1 MVVGEPKALTALIEV
16 DNDEKKT
23 TIIMNG
29 SNVYSG
35 TINGKT
41 QRTSS
46 DTFESN
52 LIAGLN
58 IIRVETDLDCQG
70 YIEKE
75 IFISEDIHYYPN
87 PTEKNINLHIGG
99 KDDIIKVIIFTEK
112 GDLVYSDYHN
122 ITEDSRKTQID
133 LSNQIVGKYIVILES
148 KTVKKTFKVIR
159 K

>member
-1 MVVGEPKALTALIEV
+1 VVVGEPKALTVLIEV

-23 TIIMNG
+23 SIIMNG
-29 SNVYSG
+29 SNVYNV

-41 QRTSS
+41 QRTSNDS
-46 DTFESN
+46 FESN
-52 LIAGLN
+52 LITGLN

-87 PTEKNINLHIGG
+87 PTEKNVYVHVGG
-99 KDDIIKVIIFTEK
+99 KDDLIKVIIFTEK
-112 GDLVYSDYHN
+112 GNLVYSDYHN
-122 ITEDSRKTQID
+122 IMDDSRKTHID
-133 LSNQIVGKYIVILES
+133 LSNQIPGKYIVILES
-148 KTVKKTFKVIR
+148 KTVRKTFKVIR

>member
-1 MVVGEPKALTALIEV
+1 MVVREPKALTALIEV
-16 DNDEKKT
+16 NNEEKKT
-23 TIIMNG
+23 TITMNG
-29 SNVYSG
+29 SNVYNV

-41 QRTSS
+41 QRTSN

-52 LIAGLN
+52 LVAGLN

-70 YIEKE
+70 YIERE

-87 PTEKNINLHIGG
+87 PTEKNINLHVGG

-112 GDLVYSDYHN
+112 GDLVYNDYHN

-148 KTVKKTFKVIR
+148 KTVRKTFKVIR